1 MLKGYWITLGL
12 TLGLFSGVAAQ
23 QSEDKKYLLSSMT
36 SQIGWSTLELN
47 DGYLSDLPYNGFG
60 MHVNTTLRRFM
71 SLENNRISLRNDFDF
86 FVGAAVNMPQTASIA
101 YIGGNG
107 GLGMQAHFKPLKNFQ
122 VLVGGELDA
131 EMGIKAYSRE
141 VNNAGNLDLA
151 ANLNLAVTIRYDLPV
166 WKNHV
171 RLQADFRSP
180 LLGLMFVPVRGESYS
195 EIYYFQNYE
204 NLFHLSSL
212 HNKYGLNARYLVQ
225 IPINKAF
232 VNIGLQSE
240 YLKYAANNMVFRR
253 KTTSLEIGVSCDL
266 VLFGG
271 SKNRAP
277 ARFISSEW

>member
-1 MLKGYWITLGL
+1 MHKAFWIVLGL
-12 TLGLFSGVAAQ
+12 ALGFFSGVSAQ
-23 QSEDKKYLLSSMT
+23 QTEEKKYLLSSMT

-47 DGYLSDLPYNGFG
+47 DAYLSDLPYYGYG
-60 MHVNTTLRRFM
+60 MEVSNTVRRFM
-71 SLENNRISLRNDFDF
+71 SLDNQRISVRNDFDLMAG
-86 FVGAAVNMPQTASIA
+86 VAVNMPQTASIA
-101 YIGGNG
+101 YIGGNV
-107 GLGMQAHFKPLKNFQ
+107 GLGMQAHFNPMKNFQ

-131 EMGIKAYSRE
+131 ELGIKAYSRE

-151 ANLNLAVTIRYDLPV
+151 ANMNLAVTLRYDLPV
-166 WKNHV
+166 WKNHL

-180 LLGLMFVPVRGESYS
+180 LLGFMFVPVLGESYS
-195 EIYYFQNYE
+195 EVYYFKNYE

-225 IPINKAF
+225 IPLKRSYLNLGIH
-232 VNIGLQSE
+232 SE

-253 KTTSLEIGVSCDL
+253 NITSLEIGVSCDL
-266 VLFGG
+266 VQFGG